1 MESSATS
8 LGAGLT
14 MAAITTVSG
23 ALLPIVTRYGATHI
37 DPLLFCSGATVI
49 AALSALSMVP
59 AADGLGTFVDP
70 RYRLPLLLISLAGSF
85 LPALTLVYGLQRV
98 NAVSGVLLLQIEPVY
113 SLVIATLVVGEAP
126 SPRQMIATLVVLA
139 GIVFAFWSG
148 TGIDLN
154 AGALLVALSPLLWQI
169 SHVITLRVMPP
180 LRPITVTAARNA
192 HASILLVILI
202 VAARPSAL
210 GQLAHFNV
218 VAALLVTGA
227 LVYFAGTLTWYGAI
241 SRLSLSW
248 TTAVVVPGSPVLAL
262 LFAAALLGERAGARQ
277 LLAIAIA
284 IAGILWLVLGSDP
297 SRPGAAAI
305 EAIEV
310 PAPPGA

>member
-1 MESSATS
+1 MV
-8 LGAGLT
+8 
-14 MAAITTVSG
+14 AITTVAG

-37 DPLLFCSGATVI
+37 DPLLFCSGATVV
-49 AALSALSMVP
+49 AALCAL
-59 AADGLGTFVDP
+59 AAIGVRGFATLLDR
-70 RYRLPLLLISLAGSF
+70 RYRLPLMLISLSGSF
-85 LPALTLVYGLQRV
+85 LPALALVYGLQRV
-98 NAVSGVLLLQIEPVY
+98 SAVSAVLLLQIEPIY
-113 SLVIATLVVGEAP
+113 SLAIATLVVGEAP
-126 SPRQMIATLVVLA
+126 SPRQAIATAVVLGA
-139 GIVFAFWSG
+139 IVFAFWSR
-148 TGIDLN
+148 TGMDIN
-154 AGALLVALSPLLWQI
+154 RGALLVALTPLTWQL

-192 HASILLVILI
+192 YAAILLATLI
-202 VAARPSAL
+202 AIRRPSAL
-210 GQLAHFNV
+210 GELANPN
-218 VAALLVTGA
+218 VAAILLVTGA
-227 LVYFAGTLTWYGAI
+227 LVYFGGTLTWYGAI

-262 LFAAALLGERAGARQ
+262 VFAAALLGERAGARQ

-284 IAGILWLVLGSDP
+284 VAGILWLLLASDP